1 MKHFADGHTEEIIEE
16 RPDVQGPE
24 RLAALLREHE
34 LEEYGEGA
42 VIGGMWRCKCGV
54 IGDAL
59 VEQDYHSGHLAKML
73 TAGGVSLP
81 DSGDAPR
88 LERCAACGVRHQG
101 APCAPLPGSI
111 FAPDGLRAR
120 LERVADAALGF
131 VIAESA
137 VGESAPQ
144 YDALVK
150 AVHLLGIARA
160 ALGSAPRETPEDR

>member
-1 MKHFADGHTEEIIEE
+1 MTES
-16 RPDVQGPE
+16 VQGPE
-24 RLAALLREHE
+24 RLAAMLDELSRVPPYRTNQEKAEWLLAH
-34 LEEYGEGA
+34 
-42 VIGGMWRCKCGV
+42 GV
-54 IGDAL
+54 L
-59 VEQDYHSGHLAKML
+59 
-73 TAGGVSLP
+73 LP

-160 ALGSAPRETPEDR
+160 ALGSAPRGTGESSAKKEKK